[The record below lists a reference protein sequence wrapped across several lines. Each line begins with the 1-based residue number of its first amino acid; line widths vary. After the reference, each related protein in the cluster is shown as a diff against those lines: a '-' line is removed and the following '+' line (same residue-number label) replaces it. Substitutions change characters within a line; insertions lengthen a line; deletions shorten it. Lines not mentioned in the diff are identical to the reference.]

1 MLEKLLF
8 HVSLFLFAIPAIR
21 AQQLVFKNIG
31 IEDGVPATEVYH
43 LFQDSKGYVWVFT
56 EYGIAKHNGTVF
68 KPTCTNIPFGESVAY
83 SVTEFEGN
91 LYFLNSKSAIYQI
104 SNDSAFRVAG
114 IEGIT
119 REVLSGN
126 QIACELFFDDAANL
140 YLSTFYKTYKIPSG
154 EYTIPGGK
162 PIIQQTESAARLAAN
177 QPLHLV
183 KANVVNSGKGYL
195 KLLDH
200 RGALLRDLPLNAV
213 DMERSAA
220 IQTNKGVYIARG
232 NRITLTKKNG
242 TSIQCELDADMVCFK
257 QSPDGHFW
265 VGLSYGGL
273 LKLDQELNIIE
284 HYFGTVTVSDV
295 LFDDQSGMWVS
306 TIEKGVFYS
315 ENTDHVS
322 YSNIPELDECVT
334 MLKVMDHKLFIGT
347 AAGKLFIKEK
357 ERIKPIHLIGNTTYI
372 TDIIAFDG
380 LYYVA
385 TKHSILTISHD
396 LKQVKCFEDLNCYG
410 LAKDGEEELVLL
422 SGSVILRKKKGKP
435 KCEKYVIDEKP
446 RSVVRRFDGEFFV
459 STQKGCFL
467 LKPRLHCPDY
477 LKPLAD
483 KNISKLSLDR
493 RNNCWICTKG
503 DGLYCLSPKNKLT
516 RYRNLPSNVIND
528 IVFLENGMV
537 FLSTN
542 KGAFVTYYSKL
553 NIASEWRLILDEE
566 IMRIASYNNNI
577 YIASKTGLTQLNA
590 RKLFEETHYRFHLE
604 SVVIDGEKMPL
615 GFFRTN
621 YDHNTIAFNFDVL
634 AFPFPAKKLVYR
646 LKGAESFSGE
656 VSGTQ
661 LQLQNLDPGYY
672 TLYVSPKMNMKNVR
686 SETIRLSFY
695 IIPAFWQTKVFVVV
709 LSLVGFC
716 FIAGIGWLIFFRIR
730 KKQERKAAIE
740 KVLTEY
746 RLTALKAQINP
757 HFMSNSLVAIQ
768 QLILSEQSDKA
779 GLYIAKF
786 SRLIRYLLNYS
797 DQSVSSLTNE
807 ISMID
812 LYVELEQLRFNDKFL
827 FVKHIDPAINLNEL
841 FIPALITQPLIEN
854 AIWHGLLPL
863 AVYQKPQLTLSIA
876 LKTDQLRI
884 RIEDNGVGRLTE
896 PKEEPLTGRKS
907 KGTSLIRNRLESLN
921 QLYETNGARIEFTEL
936 MDETNT
942 KTGTR
947 VEVLFSTEILNKL
960 AHE

>member
-1 MLEKLLF
+1 MFKKLLF
-8 HVSLFLFAIPAIR
+8 HVSLFLFALPAIH

-31 IEDGVPATEVYH
+31 IENGVPATEVYH

-68 KPTCTNIPFGESVAY
+68 KPACTNIPFGESVAY

-114 IEGIT
+114 IEAIT
-119 REVLSGN
+119 EEILADN
-126 QIACELFFDDAANL
+126 QVSYELFFDNAANL
-140 YLSTFYKTYKIPSG
+140 YLSTFYKTYKIPKKDYS
-154 EYTIPGGK
+154 IAGGV
-162 PIIQQTESAARLAAN
+162 PIVKHSETGKSNASKNR
-177 QPLHLV
+177 LHLL
-183 KANVVNSGKGYL
+183 KADDPVSVKGYL

-200 RGALLRDLPLNAV
+200 QGEFVRNLPLNEV
-213 DMERSAA
+213 DMERSAV
-220 IQTNKGVYIARG
+220 IQTSKGIYVARG
-232 NRITLTKKNG
+232 NKVSLTKKNG
-242 TSIQCELDADMVCFK
+242 DSKQYELGAGMICFK

-273 LKLDQELNIIE
+273 VELDGELNFVE

-306 TIEKGVFYS
+306 TIEQGVFYS
-315 ENTDHVS
+315 ANTNHVS
-322 YSNIPELDECVT
+322 YSNIPELDECIT
-334 MLKVMDHKLFIGT
+334 MLEVMDHKLFIGT
-347 AAGKLFIKEK
+347 AAGKLFVKEN
-357 ERIKPIHLIGNTTYI
+357 ERITPVNLIGNTTYI

-380 LYYVA
+380 MYYLA
-385 TKHSILTISHD
+385 TKHSILTISRD
-396 LKQVKCFEDLNCYG
+396 LKQVKLFQNLNCYA
-410 LAKDGEEELVLL
+410 LAKDGEEELVML
-422 SGSVILRKKKGKP
+422 SGSAILRKKKVKSD
-435 KCEKYVIDEKP
+435 CTKYPTDQKP
-446 RSVVRRFDGEFFV
+446 RSVVKRFDGAFFV

-467 LKPRLHCPDY
+467 LKSTLYCPNY
-477 LKPLAD
+477 LKSLAD
-483 KNISKLSLDR
+483 KNISKLRIDQ

-503 DGLYCLSPKNKLT
+503 DGLYCLSPNNKLT
-516 RYRNLPSNVIND
+516 RYSNLPSQVIND
-528 IVFLENGMV
+528 IVFAENGMV

-553 NIASEWRLILDEE
+553 TISSEWRLILDEE

-577 YIASKTGLTQLNA
+577 YIATKTGLTQLNA
-590 RKLFEETHYRFHLE
+590 RKLYQETHYRFHLE
-604 SVVIDGEKMPL
+604 SVVIDGKKMPK
-615 GFFRTN
+615 GFFRSN
-621 YDHNTIAFNFDVL
+621 YNHNTISFNFDIL
-634 AFPFPAKKLVYR
+634 AYPFPTKKLEYR
-646 LKGAESFSGE
+646 LRGTESFAGE

-672 TLYVSPKMNMKNVR
+672 TLYVSPKMNMKNAQ
-686 SETIRLSFY
+686 SQTIRLSFY
-695 IIPAFWQTKVFVVV
+695 ITPAFWQTTAFVIV

-716 FIAGIGWLIFFRIR
+716 LIAGIGGLIFYRMR

-768 QLILSEQSDKA
+768 QLILTEQSDKA
-779 GLYIAKF
+779 NLYIAKF
-786 SRLIRYLLNYS
+786 SQLIRYLLNYS

-812 LYVELEQLRFNDKFL
+812 LYVELEQLRFSDKFL
-827 FVKHIDPAINLNEL
+827 FVKHIDPAVNLNE
-841 FIPALITQPLIEN
+841 FYIPALITQPLIEN

-863 AVYQKPQLTLSIA
+863 PADKQPQLTLSIE
-876 LKTDQLRI
+876 LKADQLLI

-896 PKEEPLTGRKS
+896 PKVEPLTGRKS
-907 KGTSLIRNRLESLN
+907 KGTSLIRNRLDSLN
-921 QLYETNGARIEFTEL
+921 QLYETNGAHIEFTEL

-947 VEVLFSTEILNKL
+947 VVVLFSTGILKKL